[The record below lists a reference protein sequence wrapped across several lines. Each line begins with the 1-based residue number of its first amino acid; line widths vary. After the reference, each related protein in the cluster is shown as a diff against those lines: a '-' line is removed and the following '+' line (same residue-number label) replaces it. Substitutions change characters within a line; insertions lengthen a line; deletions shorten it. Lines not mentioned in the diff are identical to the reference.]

1 MIIIVAVLKFE
12 IWYTDALMDNSME
25 YNFKTIT
32 ICTTWH
38 FDCQGPNFPKATT
51 IFHMAAQLYYFSF
64 VNSIEKFCLFP
75 SYLPGK
81 HEGQVYIQTSEPFN
95 PAQENVVARIDDVS
109 GKAVAQRFRKITW
122 RPYLTSSP
130 SRTPIVVTKELAVWN
145 PLEYPFGKLRSIM
158 CFRLFC
164 MRRSFK

>member
-1 MIIIVAVLKFE
+1 MKFE
-12 IWYTDALMDNSME
+12 IWYTYALMDNSME

-38 FDCQGPNFPKATT
+38 FDCLGPDFPKATT
-51 IFHMAAQLYYFSF
+51 IFQMAAQLYYFSF
-64 VNSIEKFCLFP
+64 VNSIEKFSLFP

>member
-12 IWYTDALMDNSME
+12 ICYTDALMDNSME

-51 IFHMAAQLYYFSF
+51 IFHMATQLYYFSF

-109 GKAVAQRFRKITW
+109 GKAVAQRFRKVTW

-145 PLEYPFGKLRSIM
+145 PLEYPFGKLRSIIL
-158 CFRLFC
+158 CVSDYFA
-164 MRRSFK
+164 